1 MTLGM
6 IIAAKISY
14 FEGHIKIHQ
23 LDNIINLIDSLGLES
38 NYEKYKF
45 KDLKKFLSND
55 KKVSS
60 GKLNLVLINSKGAA
74 FKTNQF
80 NNKSLE
86 KSFS

>member
-1 MTLGM
+1 MN
-6 IIAAKISY
+6 ASPKISY

-60 GKLNLVLINSKGAA
+60 GKLNLVLVNSKGAA

>member
-1 MTLGM
+1 
-6 IIAAKISY
+6 
-14 FEGHIKIHQ
+14 
-23 LDNIINLIDSLGLES
+23 LIDSLGLES

-45 KDLKKFLSND
+45 KDLKKYLSND

-60 GKLNLVLINSKGAA
+60 GKLSLVLINSKGLA

-86 KSFS
+86 KSFA